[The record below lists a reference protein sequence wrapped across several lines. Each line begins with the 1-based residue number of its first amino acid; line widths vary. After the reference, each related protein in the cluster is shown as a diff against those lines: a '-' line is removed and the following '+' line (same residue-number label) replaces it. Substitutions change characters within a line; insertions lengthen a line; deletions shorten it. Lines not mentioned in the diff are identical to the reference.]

1 MTIKNVA
8 LINEENQVVNHIVID
23 TEDESAVA
31 DLLSFWKAVRYVE
44 TVATDVIHLDPHPA
58 IWTLHGEEEGFI
70 PPDLEALREEGSLPP
85 IITYIEKDKLPA
97 DSLLLEENAA
107 NRPEGWEFPKN
118 HVFV

>member
-31 DLLSFWKAVRYVE
+31 ELLSFWKCVRYVE
-44 TVATDVIHLDPHPA
+44 TVETDVIHLDSHPA
-58 IWTLHGEEEGFI
+58 IWTLHSEEEGFI
-70 PPDLEALREEGSLPP
+70 PPDLEALREEGALPP
-85 IITYIEKDKLPA
+85 IITYVKKDGLPD

-107 NRPEGWEFPKN
+107 NRPEGWEFPKGT
-118 HVFV
+118 VLV